1 MGLSNRQEVI
11 NMDDKMTSGEIAKK
25 AGVSQK
31 AVRLYDE
38 KGLLK
43 PTDYSDGNYRLYDKE
58 ALQVLEKIVA
68 LKRIGFSLE
77 EIRDNLTS
85 GDAKDIEE
93 ALRMQLAVMEE
104 KRYKIEMVID
114 AIKRTL
120 AQKEDA
126 LDWDDVARI
135 VQNVTLDQAADL
147 AHWKSLQRTIS
158 EDWYV
163 QLFRTMDFRAGEKV
177 LDLGCGFS
185 KIWRNNWDIIPE
197 GTKIYAYD
205 LPGSWA
211 EDFEKFIAENKGA
224 LPANVAFDLVY
235 ADLDKAASWEKIDNE
250 QKYDRIIAHYIDNEV
265 RNIEAIVERASKVL
279 DKGGFFS
286 INGPEVTVWDLF
298 LKNALKEAGIEEN
311 FLDEKMAAH
320 KAEHDEY
327 IKMLEKYFKKVE
339 TVELHNSFR
348 FVDVDDIFEC
358 FQRRN
363 EAQSKFFSANEKKI
377 KEYFAERL
385 AKDGEIIITTN
396 SHFQHCYI

>member
-1 MGLSNRQEVI
+1 
-11 NMDDKMTSGEIAKK
+11 MDNKMTSGEIAKK

-43 PTDYSDGNYRLYDKE
+43 PTEYSDGNYRLYDKE
-58 ALQVLEKIVA
+58 ALKILEKIVA

-93 ALRMQLAVMEE
+93 ALRMQLAIMEE

-114 AIKRTL
+114 AINRTL
-120 AQKEDA
+120 VQKEDA

-135 VQNVTLDQAADL
+135 IQNVTLDQAADL

-163 QLFRTMDFRAGEKV
+163 QIFRTMNFGADEKV

-185 KIWRNNWDIIPE
+185 KIWRNNWEIIPE

-211 EDFEKFIAENKGA
+211 EDFEKYIAENKGS
-224 LPANVAFDLVY
+224 LPKNVEFDLVY
-235 ADLDKAASWEKIDNE
+235 TDLDKAASWEKIDNE
-250 QKYDRIIAHYIDNEV
+250 KKYDRIIAHYIDNEV
-265 RNIEAIVERASKVL
+265 RDIEAIVEKASKVL
-279 DKGGFFS
+279 DENGFFS
-286 INGPEVTVWDLF
+286 INGPDITVWDMF
-298 LKNALKEAGIEEN
+298 LKNAMSEAGIEEN
-311 FLDEKMAAH
+311 FLDEKIATS
-320 KAEHDEY
+320 KVERDEY
-327 IKMLEKYFKKVE
+327 MEMLGKYFKKVE
-339 TVELHNSFR
+339 TIELHNSFR

-363 EAQSKFFSANEKKI
+363 ELHAKFFSVNEKKI
-377 KEYFAERL
+377 KKYFADKIE
-385 AKDGEIIITTN
+385 KDGEIIITTN
-396 SHFQHCYI
+396 AHFQHCYN